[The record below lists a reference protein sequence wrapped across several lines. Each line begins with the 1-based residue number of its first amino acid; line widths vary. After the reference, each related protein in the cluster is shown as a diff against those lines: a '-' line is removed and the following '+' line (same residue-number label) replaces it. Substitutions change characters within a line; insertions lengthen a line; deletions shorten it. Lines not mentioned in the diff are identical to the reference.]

1 MEKNACSRR
10 KQEMLNQNQT
20 TFEFGLSIKT
30 NPPKTNFWQYEEV
43 KIDSSTQQSNVC
55 ASKKKQKG
63 R

>member
-1 MEKNACSRR
+1 
-10 KQEMLNQNQT
+10 MLNQNQT

-30 NPPKTNFWQYEEV
+30 NPPKTNFGQYEEV